1 MPKYVSRNGEWV
13 PAKDTA
19 PVVITKEIVEETAKE
34 EVKEAAIEVVTP
46 VKKVHKPRAKKVK
59 TDTNSNQ

>member
-34 EVKEAAIEVVTP
+34 EVKVEVVTP
-46 VKKVHKPRAKKVK
+46 VKKVRKPRTKKVK